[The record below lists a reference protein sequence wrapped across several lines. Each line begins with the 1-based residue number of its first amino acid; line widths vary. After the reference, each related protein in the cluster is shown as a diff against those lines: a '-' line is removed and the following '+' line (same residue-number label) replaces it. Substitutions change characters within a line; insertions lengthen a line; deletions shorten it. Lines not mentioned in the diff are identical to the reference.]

1 VTNAT
6 LAGRRIA
13 ITGGAR
19 GIGLATAREL
29 SGRGATVFI
38 GDVDEPLAAE
48 AAAHLGG
55 AAVGLA
61 LDVADA
67 DSFDQ
72 FIRAVTTHGPLDV
85 LINNAGIMPIGSFV
99 EQAPETMRRA
109 LEVNVLGCLHGMRA
123 VLPAM
128 VERGAGH
135 ILNVASSAGKAPVP
149 GGVVYCASKSAVVA
163 MTETARVEY
172 ANTGVQFT
180 CVMPHFTNTELIAG
194 TTPTKLVPVVEP
206 AEVAK
211 AIARTIARPTDDV
224 YVPKMMRSMLRVNG
238 LFGRRFRDRVN
249 RRLGAYDTFLHFDK
263 NQRSGYDARV
273 SDSKGAR
280 GTS

>member
-1 VTNAT
+1 MTNAT
-6 LAGRRIA
+6 LPGKRIV

-38 GDVDEPLAAE
+38 GDVDEPMAVQAATQI
-48 AAAHLGG
+48 GG
-55 AAVGLA
+55 NAVGLA
-61 LDVADA
+61 LDVADPE
-67 DSFDQ
+67 SFDR
-72 FIRAVTTHGPLDV
+72 FIRAASADGPLDV

-109 LEVNVLGCLHGMRA
+109 FEVNVLGCLHGMRA

-128 VERGAGH
+128 VERGTGH
-135 ILNVASSAGKAPVP
+135 ILNIASTAGKAPVP
-149 GGVVYCASKSAVVA
+149 GGVVYCGSKSAVVA
-163 MTETARVEY
+163 MTETVRVEY
-172 ANTGVQFT
+172 ADTGVQFT

-194 TTPTKLVPVVEP
+194 TTPTKLVPVIEP
-206 AEVAK
+206 ADVAK
-211 AIARTIARPTDDV
+211 AIAQAIVRPTEDV
-224 YVPKMMRSMLRVNG
+224 FVPKMIGSMLRVNG

-263 NQRSGYDARV
+263 NQRSVYDNRV
-273 SDSKGAR
+273 SKP
-280 GTS
+280 